1 MFLSSAFALAFS
13 NITLEGSALGFVEA
27 VVVAAVL
34 FLTMLVNLGV
44 GVGLLIASS
53 NNWGFMELFQME
65 FLSWTV
71 DTTSSIKSWAMSTS
85 RSIPSRSISS
95 GLNVGESGMGP
106 AAPNMSS
113 IDMCS
118 KASSAGEVSFLGAE
132 DFSVIKIEGLE
143 VF

>member
-44 GVGLLIASS
+44 RGGLLIAS
-53 NNWGFMELFQME
+53 NNIRGSLELFQME
-65 FLSWTV
+65 LLSWTV
-71 DTTSSIKSWAMSTS
+71 ATTSSIKFWAMSTS
-85 RSIPSRSISS
+85 RSITS
-95 GLNVGESGMGP
+95 GSNVGESGMGP
-106 AAPNMSS
+106 AAPNISS
-113 IDMCS
+113 IDMCN
-118 KASSAGEVSFLGAE
+118 KASSLGKVSLLGAE
-132 DFSVIKIEGLE
+132 DFSVMKIEDLE